1 MITLLK
7 RNLEHEVSKWFI
19 ISRVSIRD
27 VIGKTRLMVILLES
41 IKMADLQIKTG
52 QLKSI
57 RVARKIG
64 RPKLAKQVGISERQ
78 LAKIEKSETAKLSSN
93 TVSRLSEAL
102 QISTMTLTGEFPVS
116 ESDLQPIKKPKCTTG
131 CCS

>member
-1 MITLLK
+1 MTIP
-7 RNLEHEVSKWFI
+7 
-19 ISRVSIRD
+19 
-27 VIGKTRLMVILLES
+27 LES
-41 IKMADLQIKTG
+41 IKMAELQIKTG

-78 LAKIEKSETAKLSSN
+78 LAKIQKSETTKLSSN
-93 TVSRLSEAL
+93 TVSRQSEAL

>member
-1 MITLLK
+1 MIC
-7 RNLEHEVSKWFI
+7 E
-19 ISRVSIRD
+19 
-27 VIGKTRLMVILLES
+27 TRLLTIPLES
-41 IKMADLQIKTG
+41 IKMAELQIKTG

-93 TVSRLSEAL
+93 TVSRLSESL

>member
-1 MITLLK
+1 MTIP
-7 RNLEHEVSKWFI
+7 
-19 ISRVSIRD
+19 
-27 VIGKTRLMVILLES
+27 LES
-41 IKMADLQIKTG
+41 IKMAELQIKTG

-93 TVSRLSEAL
+93 KVSRLSEAL
-102 QISTMTLTGEFPVS
+102 QITTMTLTGEYAVS
-116 ESDLQPIKKPKCTTG
+116 ESDLEPIKKPKSTTG

>member
-1 MITLLK
+1 MI
-7 RNLEHEVSKWFI
+7 R
-19 ISRVSIRD
+19 
-27 VIGKTRLMVILLES
+27 KTRLMTIPLES
-41 IKMADLQIKTG
+41 IKMSELQIKTG

-78 LAKIEKSETAKLSSN
+78 LAKIEQSETAKLSKN
-93 TVSRLSEAL
+93 TISRLSEAL
-102 QISTMTLTGEFPVS
+102 QISTMTLTGEFPVA

>member
-1 MITLLK
+1 
-7 RNLEHEVSKWFI
+7 
-19 ISRVSIRD
+19 
-27 VIGKTRLMVILLES
+27 VICKTRLTTIPLES
-41 IKMADLQIKTG
+41 IKMAEIQIKTG

-93 TVSRLSEAL
+93 TVSRLSESL